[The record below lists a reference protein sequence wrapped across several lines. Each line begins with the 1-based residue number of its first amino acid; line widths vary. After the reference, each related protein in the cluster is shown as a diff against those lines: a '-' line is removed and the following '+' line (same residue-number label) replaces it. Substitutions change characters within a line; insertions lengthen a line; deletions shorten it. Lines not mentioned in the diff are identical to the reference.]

1 MSCQAVFSKVLR
13 FSTLHSPAF
22 TFKKTFTPAWALQRG
37 KPARLQ
43 KLQVPSKEP
52 LLHDY
57 WSFGS
62 FWGSVT
68 QKYSTVDALYA
79 ALQNRLE
86 TIRKIRETARS
97 WIQTTRI
104 LSPLYETLA
113 SCSAFSTDAGT
124 YLIDASSLSP
134 IEDGISG
141 SYFLKDASGRIRFV
155 VKPLDEDIGCIHNPK
170 GFATPFKTSPIRNN
184 MSLYSSAFREAAAS
198 QFAQTAGI
206 SSIAPRTVL
215 AILQSD
221 RFPTLG
227 DAVSLTEIAR
237 FQERCGEPDR
247 EKLCS
252 VQEFVPDSK
261 TLGEALQELQAAG
274 LLDEEIAA
282 RIDSSDFEEANLLI
296 WLTYDTDAHAGN
308 FLVYPK
314 RIDAIGNE
322 ILGIKKIDNGLAFPE
337 KNQQLRNHLAYL
349 PNASQTLSASLK
361 EKIAALDG
369 NRLEELLRYHNLEQ
383 SAPALQQRI
392 AKLKELAERPGIT
405 IKQINTELSHLDQNR

>member
-1 MSCQAVFSKVLR
+1 MSCQAVFSKALSFR
-13 FSTLHSPAF
+13 PIHSPAL
-22 TFKKTFTPAWALQRG
+22 TLKKSFTPAWALQLG

-52 LLHDY
+52 LVHDY
-57 WSFGS
+57 WAFGS
-62 FWGSVT
+62 FWHSVA

-79 ALQNRLE
+79 ALSNRLE

-97 WIQTTRI
+97 WIQTTRS
-104 LSPLYETLA
+104 LSPLYETLS
-113 SCSAFSTDAGT
+113 SCSAFSTDSGT
-124 YLIDASSLSP
+124 YLIDASRLSP

-141 SYFLKDASGRIRFV
+141 SYFLKDPSGRIRFV

-170 GFATPFKTSPIRNN
+170 GFATPFKTSPVRDN

-221 RFPTLG
+221 RFHTLG
-227 DAVSLTEIAR
+227 DDVSLTEIAR
-237 FQERCGEPDR
+237 YKEQCGEADR

-252 VQEFVPDSK
+252 VQEYIPNSK
-261 TLGEALQELQAAG
+261 TLGEALQEFQAAG

-282 RIDSSDFEEANLLI
+282 RIDSTDFEEANLLI
-296 WLTYDTDAHAGN
+296 WLTYDTDAHSGN

-314 RIDAIGNE
+314 RIDGIGNE

-337 KNQQLRNHLAYL
+337 KNRQLRNHLAYL
-349 PNASQTLSASLK
+349 PNASQPLSSSLK
-361 EKIAALDG
+361 EKIVSLDAG
-369 NRLEELLRYHNLEQ
+369 RLEELLRYHNLEA
-383 SAPALQQRI
+383 SAPALSQRV
-392 AKLKELAERPGIT
+392 AKLKELVERPNIT
-405 IKQINTELSHLDQNR
+405 IKQINTELSQLGHYR

>member
-1 MSCQAVFSKVLR
+1 MRCQAVFSKALSFNHLR
-13 FSTLHSPAF
+13 SPAL
-22 TFKKTFTPAWALQRG
+22 TFKKSFTPAWALQRG
-37 KPARLQ
+37 KAPRLQ

-52 LLHDY
+52 LTHDY

-79 ALQNRLE
+79 ALSNRLE

-97 WIQTTRI
+97 WIQTTRS

-113 SCSAFSTDAGT
+113 SCSAFSTDSGT
-124 YLIDASSLSP
+124 YLIDASLLSP
-134 IEDGISG
+134 IQDGISG
-141 SYFLKDASGRIRFV
+141 SYFLKDKSGQIRFV

-198 QFAQTAGI
+198 QFARTAGI
-206 SSIAPRTVL
+206 SSIAPCTVL

-221 RFPTLG
+221 RFHTLG
-227 DAVSLTEIAR
+227 DDVSLTEIAR
-237 FQERCGEPDR
+237 FKERCGEADR

-252 VQEFVPDSK
+252 VQEYIPNSK
-261 TLGEALQELQAAG
+261 KLGEALQEFQAAG

-282 RIDSSDFEEANLLI
+282 RIDASDFEEANLLI

-337 KNQQLRNHLAYL
+337 KNQQLRNHLAFL

-361 EKIAALDG
+361 EKIASLDA
-369 NRLEELLRYHNLEQ
+369 NRFDELLRYHNLDA
-383 SAPALQQRI
+383 SAPALAQRI
-392 AKLKELAERPGIT
+392 GKLKELASRPGIT
-405 IKQINTELSHLDQNR
+405 IRQINSELSQLGHNR